1 MAENVWGINHSV
13 LKKSCATCF
22 HFHGLATYCEV
33 NVRARHQ
40 HSKTEINDQRFPNVF
55 TLKKHQ
61 FLLVQQLQT
70 ISKVSSSFPLSDLQT
85 HLQRSKHTGVLT
97 KWTHCA
103 DSIPCI
109 WLVFGR
115 EEEINRVP

>member
-40 HSKTEINDQRFPNVF
+40 HSKTEIHDQRFPNVF
-55 TLKKHQ
+55 TLKKTSI
-61 FLLVQQLQT
+61 FT
-70 ISKVSSSFPLSDLQT
+70 CSTTANDLQSE
-85 HLQRSKHTGVLT
+85 LKLPSK
-97 KWTHCA
+97 
-103 DSIPCI
+103 
-109 WLVFGR
+109 
-115 EEEINRVP
+115 